1 VNLAPTQHG
10 APASPTPTS
19 FCTCS
24 WREGH
29 GAPRRGDRVHSGS
42 TIRFGPPSAKR
53 RCCLSRAPRDQRA
66 VSDFGRATRQPRQN
80 RRAWRTIKDGGVIT
94 MDTTGIWRRKDGEMK
109 ESRRRKRVVLTGAG
123 EPGVESDNIQQ
134 ERSRNGP
141 TCRSTSER

>member
-1 VNLAPTQHG
+1 M
-10 APASPTPTS
+10 
-19 FCTCS
+19 
-24 WREGH
+24 
-29 GAPRRGDRVHSGS
+29 
-42 TIRFGPPSAKR
+42 
-53 RCCLSRAPRDQRA
+53 
-66 VSDFGRATRQPRQN
+66 
-80 RRAWRTIKDGGVIT
+80 IT